1 MDEPP
6 TGRPV
11 QVFKEVAHVLP
22 RVVRLLIRA
31 HRKGLLAA
39 LAGTAALGL
48 LPAGI
53 ASIAK
58 VMVDTLAAGAGPTLN
73 LWLLIAAELLLVTLS
88 VGLGHVLDLTRTYL
102 GEHVQHVLRMDV
114 NEHAAH
120 LDLAFFEQPENH
132 DTLEK
137 ARREL
142 GYRPVLLT
150 MAVLGGVQNLVTI
163 SGFVAIVLA
172 FQPFLLLAL
181 VIAAIPVLLV
191 AQQSSLLTFRTYD
204 FLTPEGRRAAYVD
217 ELLTQEGA
225 AKELRLF
232 GLSRRL
238 LAQSR
243 AYTQHALDVRLQ
255 AARRNLT
262 RFAWA
267 DLFSVGLQ
275 YVALAFVV
283 YRAATGSISLGDFT
297 LLIAALAAV
306 RQNLTQ
312 VVSNFGDVLE
322 HALLLTD
329 LDRFLGVRPVIVAP
343 AEPLPAPVTVHRS
356 LRFERASFTYP
367 GATRAVFTDFNL
379 ELRAG
384 EATALVGVNGAGK
397 TTLVKLLTRLYDP
410 GSGRITLDGTDIRS
424 YDPEHYRELFGVI
437 LQDFTR
443 YQFSAEEN
451 VVLAR
456 PNDPADPLKLGEAA
470 QRAGLTP
477 LVNALPEGWGTF
489 LGRQFQHRGQEL
501 SGGQWQKV
509 ALARALYRDAP
520 ILILDEP
527 TAALDAEAEAELFKR
542 YRELTQDRL
551 SLLITHR
558 FNTVRF
564 ADRIVVIEEGQI
576 LEDGTHAALMAL
588 RGRYHDMFTAQAQAY
603 DVTSSAAEMS
613 SQLETAHPSG
623 GGAS

>member
-1 MDEPP
+1 MDEMP

-11 QVFKEVAHVLP
+11 QVIKEVSHVLP
-22 RVVRLLIRA
+22 RVCRLLIRA

-58 VMVDTLAAGAGPTLN
+58 VIVDTLAAGAGPTLN
-73 LWLLIAAELLLVTLS
+73 LWLLVAAELLLVTLS

-102 GEHVQHVLRMDV
+102 GEHVQHVLRMEV

-150 MAVLGGVQNLVTI
+150 MAVLGGFQNLVTI

-238 LAQSR
+238 LNQSR
-243 AYTQHALDVRLQ
+243 AYTQHVLDVRLNT
-255 AARRNLT
+255 ARHNLM

-267 DLFSVGLQ
+267 DLFSVAMQ

-283 YRAATGSISLGDFT
+283 YRTATGSISLGDFT

-329 LDRFLGVRPVIVAP
+329 LDRFLAVRPVIVAP
-343 AEPLPAPVTVHRS
+343 ADPLPAPVTVHRS
-356 LRFERASFTYP
+356 LRFEHASFTYP

-410 GSGRITLDGTDIRS
+410 SGGRITLDGTDIRL
-424 YDPEHYRELFGVI
+424 YDPEQYRELFSVI

-443 YQFSAEEN
+443 YQFSVEEN

-456 PNDPADPLKLGEAA
+456 PNDLACPLRLAEAA
-470 QRAGLTP
+470 QRAGLAP
-477 LVNALPEGWGTF
+477 LVDSLPEGWNTF
-489 LGRQFQHRGQEL
+489 LGRQFQNRGQEL

-509 ALARALYRDAP
+509 ALARALYRDTP

-527 TAALDAEAEAELFKR
+527 TAALDAEAEAELFNR
-542 YRELTQDRL
+542 YRELTKGKL

-558 FNTVRF
+558 FNTVKF
-564 ADRIVVIEEGQI
+564 ADRIVVVEEGKI
-576 LEDGTHAALMAL
+576 IEDGSHASLMAL
-588 RGRYHDMFTAQAQAY
+588 RGRYHEMFAAQAQAY
-603 DVTSSAAEMS
+603 DVISAG
-613 SQLETAHPSG
+613 SG
-623 GGAS
+623 NLTPTR